1 MVSNILN
8 MKGRYIRVSTS
19 NQNSMRQE
27 VKANKEE
34 VLFIDRISGAIPFI
48 ERPQAKELMKAI
60 DDNKINYIIVSSIDR
75 LGRNAL
81 DVLKTIELLHTKS
94 VTVFVENLG
103 LESLINKKES
113 ATFKLIIS
121 VLANISEMER
131 ITTLERIREGVAIAK
146 LNGKYK
152 GRVKNT
158 TESQTE
164 FLAKYP
170 KVIQLLKRPV
180 TPSLREIAKLADVT
194 VNTVQKVKRVM

>member
-19 NQNSMRQE
+19 NQNTMRQE

-60 DDNKINYIIVSSIDR
+60 DDNKIDYIIVSSIDR

-94 VTVFVENLG
+94 ITVFVENLG

-194 VNTVQKVKRVM
+194 VNTVQKVKRMM

>member
-19 NQNSMRQE
+19 NQNTMRQE

-194 VNTVQKVKRVM
+194 VNTVQKVKRMM

>member
-1 MVSNILN
+1 

-19 NQNSMRQE
+19 NQNTMRQE

>member
-19 NQNSMRQE
+19 NQNTMRQE

>member
-1 MVSNILN
+1 
-8 MKGRYIRVSTS
+8 MKGRYIRVSRS
-19 NQNSMRQE
+19 NQNTIRQE

-34 VLFIDRISGAIPFI
+34 VLFIDKISGAIPFI
-48 ERPQAKELMKAI
+48 ERPQAKELMKAV

-75 LGRNAL
+75 LGRNTL
-81 DVLKTIELLHTKS
+81 DILKTIELLHTKN

-131 ITTLERIREGVAIAK
+131 MTTLERIREGVAIAK
-146 LNGKYK
+146 LNGKYT

-170 KVIQLLKRPV
+170 KVVQLLKRPT
-180 TPSLREIAKLADVT
+180 TPSLRDIAKLTDVT
-194 VNTVQKVKRVM
+194 VNTVQKVKRML